1 MSSWQTQSTWHYSVR
16 ERREKREEEKRG
28 EKEEDREERIPHLK
42 HLINYLNLPS
52 ARILSSYLDRNS
64 PSLWCFLL
72 VIFHLLANFLLP
84 RCFLAINPYLSML
97 YVTVSMRLSPPLL
110 TESHTFESSW
120 WTISEGLR
128 GVSLLEGV
136 CHWAWALSIQ
146 MFTPSP
152 VSLCSLAPCL
162 WISKHSAT
170 VSVPCLSACCHAPC
184 HVGHRFTIKKKKTY
198 KQAPSMLYKLP

>member
-28 EKEEDREERIPHLK
+28 EKEEDREERILHLK

-152 VSLCSLAPCL
+152 VSLCSSAPCL

-184 HVGHRFTIKKKKTY
+184 HVGHRFTI
-198 KQAPSMLYKLP
+198 